1 MRMEEFANKKSP
13 VYTNVAY
20 DDHQTQREIT
30 RRVHEQMVQTGSVV
44 QIPDDASEAIREYYP
59 DLRRM
64 KKTERTPI
72 LKQKMGELKT
82 ALRKILDGLKGTTY
96 QFEINGNILDAKLY
110 DTGIREVLEKITQNK
125 AEMLTQSDAIFRN
138 AQYLYSTPDYEGN
151 SNIYRWN
158 YFYSPVQIGTETV
171 GVRIAVRDTMRP
183 AESQIYNWNIKKAA
197 LDGEGRLPD
206 GRSSSGVSSAA
217 DGTTD
222 TAVAPSIA
230 QPQTEVNPTADAEND
245 GRLRLPTLEDEPAQP
260 SAERAAE
267 ANTAPVEPMAVTQA
281 RDILDEFEGTV
292 QLTES
297 QQRMVNAAR
306 ETVQEWENSFGQTER
321 TEQNDGTEQTAA
333 AAEAGADPAVRGQER
348 ESAENDALA
357 DRAVAGGGQPRAAAQ
372 SQSKTAA
379 RRSLKAEQLR
389 LKPVSTKSLGL
400 ENGTDRARVT
410 VYPREAWDA
419 ELTQAAKALED
430 KGYEVQFVLGALE
443 FAKPAMLTDGCVV
456 GDKVIVRA
464 NSMRHTATELCEHE
478 RFHTL
483 MNENPGASAMI
494 WEKVDAELRD
504 SRYDRLVEQYVQ
516 AYLEAYEGDE
526 ARIQEELMADAYA
539 GLNRFGEMPEVQR
552 MVRELAQQFESGEAA
567 DLLQGQVE
575 PGVRS
580 SQTAR
585 EQNRTRDG
593 TKFSIETIGGEP
605 ITVID
610 TQNDTREFA
619 AAERYLKTLVDAEH
633 PFSTILSDAQPVYLG
648 KDLPGE
654 YRGSEYTKTMLP
666 RLRTVKMQAAT
677 NLDEMLLLAENGEW
691 RENVKPKHARD
702 AKNGWYRYE
711 TQFAV
716 PVLNIKKAIDHYT
729 VYDGTLLIRN
739 DADGKSYL
747 YDLLDIEK
755 KKVISAASFSAKPHS
770 EVLPPKPSSENII
783 RSGGQNVKWENSG
796 QEKYT
801 AESGLEGK
809 TAFMAAYEAART
821 EKANRQNEPQYS
833 LTQATEERKMSSR
846 ARRDVNQTMNA
857 VRIAGDKKPESALR
871 SLVRGTPEG
880 TRTPNPQN
888 RNLMLYPLSHWRVC
902 LYIITHDAEKS
913 SGGREKLRGGKPVP
927 VQREMAAATGKN
939 PRPQTFENQAQR
951 AAAGRA

>member
-1 MRMEEFANKKSP
+1 MWTAAREFAAAERYLKTLVDAEHPFSTILSDAQP
-13 VYTNVAY
+13 VYLGKDLPGEYRGSEYTKTMLPRLRTVKMQAATNLDEMLLLAENGEW
-20 DDHQTQREIT
+20 RENVKPKHA
-30 RRVHEQMVQTGSVV
+30 R
-44 QIPDDASEAIREYYP
+44 
-59 DLRRM
+59 
-64 KKTERTPI
+64 
-72 LKQKMGELKT
+72 
-82 ALRKILDGLKGTTY
+82 
-96 QFEINGNILDAKLY
+96 DAKNGWY
-110 DTGIREVLEKITQNK
+110 RYETQFAVPVL
-125 AEMLTQSDAIFRN
+125 
-138 AQYLYSTPDYEGN
+138 
-151 SNIYRWN
+151 
-158 YFYSPVQIGTETV
+158 
-171 GVRIAVRDTMRP
+171 
-183 AESQIYNWNIKKAA
+183 NIKKAIDHYTVYDGTLLIRNDA
-197 LDGEGRLPD
+197 DGKSYLYDLLDIEKKK
-206 GRSSSGVSSAA
+206 VISAA
-217 DGTTD
+217 SFS
-222 TAVAPSIA
+222 AKPHSEVLPPKPSSENIIRSGG
-230 QPQTEVNPTADAEND
+230 QNVKGENEKITADAEND
-245 GRLRLPTLEDEPAQP
+245 GRLTLPTLEDTPQP
-260 SAERAAE
+260 GTEQAAE
-267 ANTAPVEPMAVTQA
+267 ANTAPVEPMSVQQA
-281 RDILDEFEGTV
+281 WDVLSEFEGEPD
-292 QLTES
+292 LTEA
-297 QQRMVNAAR
+297 QQRMVDAAR

-516 AYLEAYEGDE
+516 TYLEAYEGDE
-526 ARIQEELMADAYA
+526 ARIREELMADAYA
-539 GLNRFGEMPEVQR
+539 GLNRFGEMPEAQR

-593 TKFSIETIGGEP
+593 TRFSYSIGEIVGEDQKNYGIGVHLDSTLLENLTPKERTEMVKERVKELGGEAFTAYDGAGNAVDISIAKPEERFKNRNGKTKPVNKDLTTKYSGNETKQESVVLLNELIETANFDASKEPTYPHDWLDNNGKNEWDYWTTYVQGKNGAIWEATLNVANAADGRKILYDIGP
-605 ITVID
+605 IKKVGQSVKSD
-610 TQNDTREFA
+610 TS
-619 AAERYLKTLVDAEH
+619 LL
-633 PFSTILSDAQPVYLG
+633 STGQ
-648 KDLPGE
+648 
-654 YRGSEYTKTMLP
+654 RGNSRTS
-666 RLRTVKMQAAT
+666 TVKASV
-677 NLDEMLLLAENGEW
+677 AEKLPS
-691 RENVKPKHARD
+691 VK
-702 AKNGWYRYE
+702 G
-711 TQFAV
+711 
-716 PVLNIKKAIDHYT
+716 
-729 VYDGTLLIRN
+729 
-739 DADGKSYL
+739 
-747 YDLLDIEK
+747 
-755 KKVISAASFSAKPHS
+755 
-770 EVLPPKPSSENII
+770 
-783 RSGGQNVKWENSG
+783 
-796 QEKYT
+796 
-801 AESGLEGK
+801 
-809 TAFMAAYEAART
+809 
-821 EKANRQNEPQYS
+821 QYS
-833 LTQATEERKMSSR
+833 LTQATEGRKMNSR
-846 ARRDVNQTMNA
+846 TRRDVNQTMNA
-857 VRIAGDKKPESALR
+857 VQIAGDKKPESALR

-888 RNLMLYPLSHWRVC
+888 RNLMLYPLSHWRVY

-913 SGGREKLRGGKPVP
+913 SGGMEKLRGGKPVP
-927 VQREMAAATGKN
+927 LQREMAAVTGKN

>member
-245 GRLRLPTLEDEPAQP
+245 GRLRLPTLEDTPQP
-260 SAERAAE
+260 SAERGAE
-267 ANTAPVEPMAVTQA
+267 TNTAPVE
-281 RDILDEFEGTV
+281 G
-292 QLTES
+292 
-297 QQRMVNAAR
+297 
-306 ETVQEWENSFGQTER
+306 
-321 TEQNDGTEQTAA
+321 
-333 AAEAGADPAVRGQER
+333 
-348 ESAENDALA
+348 
-357 DRAVAGGGQPRAAAQ
+357 
-372 SQSKTAA
+372 
-379 RRSLKAEQLR
+379 
-389 LKPVSTKSLGL
+389 
-400 ENGTDRARVT
+400 NGT
-410 VYPREAWDA
+410 
-419 ELTQAAKALED
+419 QN
-430 KGYEVQFVLGALE
+430 GGAGV
-443 FAKPAMLTDGCVV
+443 KISTPGGTDGP
-456 GDKVIVRA
+456 R
-464 NSMRHTATELCEHE
+464 
-478 RFHTL
+478 
-483 MNENPGASAMI
+483 
-494 WEKVDAELRD
+494 
-504 SRYDRLVEQYVQ
+504 
-516 AYLEAYEGDE
+516 
-526 ARIQEELMADAYA
+526 
-539 GLNRFGEMPEVQR
+539 
-552 MVRELAQQFESGEAA
+552 
-567 DLLQGQVE
+567 
-575 PGVRS
+575 
-580 SQTAR
+580 
-585 EQNRTRDG
+585 
-593 TKFSIETIGGEP
+593 FSIETIGGEP

-654 YRGSEYTKTMLP
+654 YRESEYSKSMP
-666 RLRTVKMQAAT
+666 RRLRAVKMQAAT

-691 RENVKPKHARD
+691 QENVKPKHARD

-716 PVLNIKKAIDHYT
+716 PVLNAKKAIDRYT
-729 VYDGTLLIRN
+729 VYGGTLLIRN

-755 KKVISAASFSAKPHS
+755 KKVISTASFSAKPHS
-770 EVLPPKPSSENII
+770 EVLPPKPSSEDII

-833 LTQATEERKMSSR
+833 LTQATEGRKMSSR
-846 ARRDVNQTMNA
+846 SRRDVNQTMNA

-902 LYIITHDAEKS
+902 LYIITHDVEKS

-927 VQREMAAATGKN
+927 LQREMAAVTGKN